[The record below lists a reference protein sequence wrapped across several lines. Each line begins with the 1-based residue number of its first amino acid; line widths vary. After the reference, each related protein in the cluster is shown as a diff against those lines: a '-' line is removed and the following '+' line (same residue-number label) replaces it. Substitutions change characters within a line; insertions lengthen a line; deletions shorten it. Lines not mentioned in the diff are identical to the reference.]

1 MKETLVVMV
10 DALGMMSWMIILLS
24 YFGGHSANLTL
35 RELFPF
41 IIPTIFPFCMILYMI
56 YGKWNAT
63 YDFFQIL
70 LFTYSLVGI
79 IWVSII
85 TYNSLY

>member
-1 MKETLVVMV
+1 MKETLIVMI

-24 YFGGHSANLTL
+24 YFGCHSVNLTL

-41 IIPTIFPFCMILYMI
+41 IIPTIFPFCMVLYMI

-63 YDFFQIL
+63 YYFLQTL
-70 LFTYSLVGI
+70 LFAYSLVGI
-79 IWVSII
+79 IGVSII
-85 TYNSLY
+85 IYNSLY